1 MVYSYFLDWLLT
13 SFSVVASVTTVI
25 ATLISAY
32 AAARQLKPSKA
43 IDGGISPLQVRE
55 IEQSKELGPKPF
67 EISALANYYNQVL
80 KRANL
85 AFVFSILFASIGF
98 CVIIFAFSSH
108 STNDLAGTIVKVAS
122 GAIIDAVSGLFFVQ
136 STSAQRN
143 MGDFFEKLRLDRLNA
158 EARELIG
165 GIHSPPPDQA
175 GRGMARCGKP
185 RRASARRSVMK
196 AQASTPRRRQVSRT
210 LMVAA

>member
-1 MVYSYFLDWLLT
+1 VAYSYFLDWLLT

-98 CVIIFAFSSH
+98 CVIIFAFASH
-108 STNDLAGTIVKVAS
+108 QQMTW
-122 GAIIDAVSGLFFVQ
+122 
-136 STSAQRN
+136 
-143 MGDFFEKLRLDRLNA
+143 
-158 EARELIG
+158 
-165 GIHSPPPDQA
+165 
-175 GRGMARCGKP
+175 
-185 RRASARRSVMK
+185 
-196 AQASTPRRRQVSRT
+196 QV
-210 LMVAA
+210 LL